1 MPKCVQK
8 GCKNTYTDIVGS
20 SCWSLKGATCL
31 PCFYAGQM
39 KQNGQT
45 PEQIQAVPA
54 IFSPLCESL
63 AKMGWGWEQLT
74 HSYYNIQVEL

>member
-1 MPKCVQK
+1 
-8 GCKNTYTDIVGS
+8 
-20 SCWSLKGATCL
+20 
-31 PCFYAGQM
+31 M